1 MNPLII
7 SKEEMDDIMR
17 VVKSLKE
24 SDLLIKGVY
33 VIIKH

>member
-24 SDLLIKGVY
+24 SHLLIKGVY